1 MKVTISEIKIN
12 PGRRSVNEDGI
23 NELARSISEVGLLN
37 PITIDQ
43 EYTLVAGLHR
53 LEAAKRLGWTEIK
66 CNVCTLDALQTELAE
81 IDENVVRTELP
92 VIEYGELLERRKEI
106 YESLHPETKA
116 GQAQAA
122 GMNRAIGNSVSDKM
136 SATLKPFSQDTADK
150 LGVSPRT
157 VERTMQM
164 MSGLT
169 EDTREVFRHYS
180 NYKLSQSNAMKLS
193 RMDPGKQKTAAILLA
208 TGQIRSLDAYQPIE
222 VRAAPGHA
230 KSSRQRKAEFL
241 ESVADLK
248 DPTKHCRQS
257 PETFVSEYAAFMESV
272 QQGVESFR
280 LPNYGKVFP
289 ALSQEQLNT
298 LIGLTDSC
306 RKAMEDYLSFVKEA
320 RANV

>member
-12 PGRRSVNEDGI
+12 PGRRPVNLDGI
-23 NELARSISEVGLLN
+23 NELVRSISEIGLLN

-53 LEAAKRLGWTEIK
+53 LEAVKRLGWTEIE
-66 CNVCTLDALQTELAE
+66 CSVCTLDALQTELAE

-122 GMNRAIGNSVSDKM
+122 GMNRAIGNNVSDKM

-164 MSGLT
+164 MNGLT
-169 EDTREVFRHYS
+169 EDTRAIFRHYS

-193 RMDPGKQKTAAILLA
+193 RMEPGKQKTAAILLA

-222 VRAAPGHA
+222 VRAAPGQA
-230 KSSRQRKAEFL
+230 KSSRQQKTEFL

-248 DPTKHCRQS
+248 DPTKHCGQS
-257 PETFVSEYAAFMESV
+257 PETFVLEYAAFIERV
-272 QQGVESFR
+272 QRGVESFR
-280 LPNYGKVFP
+280 LPNYKEVLP
-289 ALSQEQLNT
+289 ALSQEQFNT
-298 LIGLTDSC
+298 LMELTDSC
-306 RKAMEDYLSFVKEA
+306 RKAMEDYLGFVKEA